1 MDPKWLAWAKELQAL
16 AQTGLTYAR
25 DPYDIARYERV
36 RSLASEIVA
45 TQTDLEQASIER
57 LFTADAGHATPK
69 VDVRGV
75 VFDGASVLLV
85 KERVDSR
92 WSLPGG
98 WADPGE
104 TAGESVVREV
114 REESGYTVRATRLLA
129 LLDRDRQGHTP
140 APFYAYKA
148 FFECEVTDAAQAPHD
163 GEVEEVAFFPVDGLP
178 PLSEGRVTPAQIHR
192 LFELHRHPEWPAD
205 FD

>member
-36 RSLASEIVA
+36 RTLASEIVTTETGLEPA
-45 TQTDLEQASIER
+45 TIEG
-57 LFTADAGHATPK
+57 LFAADAGHATPK

-75 VFDGASVLLV
+75 VFDGSTVLLV
-85 KERVDSR
+85 KERVDGR

-114 REESGYTVRATRLLA
+114 REESGYIVRATRLLA
-129 LLDRDRQGHTP
+129 LLDRDKQGHTP

-148 FFECEVTDAAQAPHD
+148 FFECAVTDAEQGAHD
-163 GEVEEVAFFPVDGLP
+163 GEVEAVAFFPVDGLP
-178 PLSEGRVTPAQIHR
+178 PLSEGRVTQAQIHR